1 MSRTV
6 SEIAALVRSGMS
18 TLDAT
23 PFAGLFA
30 ADAVYEVP
38 FLGQRIEGRDAVV
51 ATLTAGGAR
60 ARAVGLT
67 KARVTTTPADSG
79 FVVELVVSGPGIEF
93 PSSVGLI
100 TVVDGEIT
108 SYRDYPN
115 TSAASKFTRSVFD
128 RFLAASV
135 ENRWDDLA
143 DLYAEDVT
151 LEMPF
156 TLPGMPRV
164 TKGREEL
171 RRRFRA
177 AAGSRRITKADNVVV
192 HETADPA
199 VLVAEFD
206 LHQEVRGTTFA
217 ASYVLVLTIRDGLI
231 THSRDYTDTAAAA
244 ERIKAWSPAGS
255 TAG

>member
-1 MSRTV
+1 MPRTV
-6 SEIAALVRSGMS
+6 PEIADLVRAGLS

-23 PFAGLFA
+23 PFASLIA
-30 ADAVYEVP
+30 AGAVYEVP
-38 FLGQRIEGRDAVV
+38 FLGHRIEGRDAVV
-51 ATLTAGGAR
+51 ATLLAGGVR
-60 ARAVGLT
+60 ARAAGLT
-67 KARVTTTPADSG
+67 EAQVTTTLTDSG
-79 FVVELVVSGPGIEF
+79 FVVELVVSGPGVEF
-93 PSSVGLI
+93 PSSVGIL
-100 TVVDGEIT
+100 TVSNGEIT
-108 SYRDYPN
+108 SYRDYPD
-115 TSAASKFTRSVFD
+115 TSAASRFTRSVFD

-156 TLPGMPRV
+156 TLPGMPSV

-177 AAGSRRITKADNVVV
+177 AGESRRITKADNVVV
-192 HETADPA
+192 HETTDPS

-217 ASYVLVLTIRDGLI
+217 ASYVMVLTVQNGLI